1 MIFSLSSQCRRCEHF
16 LENRTCK
23 AFKEIP
29 DELWNGDKSHNKHY
43 PNDNGILFS
52 PRPMVRMP
60 DMEG

>member
-1 MIFSLSSQCRRCEHF
+1 MLFTLASQCQRCEHY

-23 AFKEIP
+23 AFIEIP
-29 DELWNGDKSHNKHY
+29 DVLWNGDKPHYKPY

-52 PRPMVRMP
+52 PRAIARMP